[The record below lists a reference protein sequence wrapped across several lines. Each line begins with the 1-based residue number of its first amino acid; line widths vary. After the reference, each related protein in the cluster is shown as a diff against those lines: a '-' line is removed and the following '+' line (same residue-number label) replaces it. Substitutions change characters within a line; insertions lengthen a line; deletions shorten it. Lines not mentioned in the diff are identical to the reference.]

1 MPQCGRALPDRLCAL
16 RCDLRLLPRRYPG
29 AVARG
34 DRCNRRGPSVRRSSR
49 ASPEQIRA
57 RCGRCHRHR
66 PRGRTG
72 PRRREWQV
80 ARLAHELSQP
90 AAQPRSRGDD
100 LSGRSS
106 PRSLLRR
113 VEDRQSFAK
122 ARGGRRGHPMPSLDR
137 PPRHSSLRP
146 LLRPRSRLGDANPAR
161 RC

>member
-1 MPQCGRALPDRLCAL
+1 MRISDWSSDVCSS
-16 RCDLRLLPRRYPG
+16 DL
-29 AVARG
+29 
-34 DRCNRRGPSVRRSSR
+34 
-49 ASPEQIRA
+49 
-57 RCGRCHRHR
+57 
-66 PRGRTG
+66 RGRTG

-122 ARGGRRGHPMPSLDR
+122 ARGGRRGPPMPSLHP
-137 PPRHSSLRP
+137 PPRHPTLP
-146 LLRPRSRLGDANPAR
+146 PFLPPAPPPPPHAPSPPPPPPPP
-161 RC
+161 